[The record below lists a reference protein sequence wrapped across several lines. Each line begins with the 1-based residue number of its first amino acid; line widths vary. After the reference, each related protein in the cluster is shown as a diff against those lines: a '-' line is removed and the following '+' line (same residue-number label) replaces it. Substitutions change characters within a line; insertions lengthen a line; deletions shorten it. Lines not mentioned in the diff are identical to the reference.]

1 MIFIN
6 KIREVINEYYNDTP
20 DEFEYYVK
28 DILIS
33 VFIKLNIEDIN
44 ILLTM
49 LLLLINIITYKYS
62 INLKYWYNNKND
74 IISIM
79 ILLLP
84 CINNNKYSELEYLDQ
99 ILYNDKNINVISS
112 YIYELNRNMII
123 KDKFKFSTFL
133 LGLLNNNEETILTDN
148 EYDKLIYKIMYYNF
162 IGLIY
167 TLYIINGKSYVNW
180 INIIPL
186 DIDTYTDTPLFKST
200 FNKIMQT
207 CS

>member
-84 CINNNKYSELEYLDQ
+84 CINNNKYSEIEYLDQ

-112 YIYELNRNMII
+112 YIYELNRNIII

-133 LGLLNNNEETILTDN
+133 LGLLNNNEETIL
-148 EYDKLIYKIMYYNF
+148 K
-162 IGLIY
+162 
-167 TLYIINGKSYVNW
+167 V
-180 INIIPL
+180 
-186 DIDTYTDTPLFKST
+186 
-200 FNKIMQT
+200 
-207 CS
+207 